1 MIFKEDE
8 IPFEELS
15 EIGITK
21 ENFFNLPIDILNRI
35 LLGRLSPV
43 MEFKILVDGES
54 HILKGKFAFHRKD
67 EKVQLKLFPVNKKF
81 PYQDTF
87 TEDEIRLLREGRI
100 IKSMIM
106 DGGKKVM
113 SYIQL
118 DPEIN
123 TLVSIPVN
131 QMFIPSIFSGKSLP
145 VDEIEIIKQGDIL
158 QLNKGDKSF
167 VITIE
172 LIQSLN
178 LLLVEER
185 TKAEW
190 IKERAIEWDRISPN
204 VTGYWL
210 VSENGWQYQKY
221 MEEQTYKRK
230 T

>member
-54 HILKGKFAFHRKD
+54 HILKGKFAFYRKD

-167 VITIE
+167 VITID
-172 LIQSLN
+172 LIKPLN

>member
-1 MIFKEDE
+1 
-8 IPFEELS
+8 
-15 EIGITK
+15 
-21 ENFFNLPIDILNRI
+21 
-35 LLGRLSPV
+35 
-43 MEFKILVDGES
+43 
-54 HILKGKFAFHRKD
+54 
-67 EKVQLKLFPVNKKF
+67 
-81 PYQDTF
+81 
-87 TEDEIRLLREGRI
+87 
-100 IKSMIM
+100 M

-167 VITIE
+167 VITID
-172 LIQSLN
+172 LIKPLN

>member
-1 MIFKEDE
+1 
-8 IPFEELS
+8 
-15 EIGITK
+15 
-21 ENFFNLPIDILNRI
+21 
-35 LLGRLSPV
+35 
-43 MEFKILVDGES
+43 
-54 HILKGKFAFHRKD
+54 
-67 EKVQLKLFPVNKKF
+67 
-81 PYQDTF
+81 
-87 TEDEIRLLREGRI
+87 
-100 IKSMIM
+100 MIM

-145 VDEIEIIKQGDIL
+145 VNEIEIIKQGDIL

-167 VITIE
+167 VITID
-172 LIQSLN
+172 LIKPLN

-190 IKERAIEWDRISPN
+190 IKERAIEWDRMNPN

-221 MEEQTYKRK
+221 MEEQTCKRK